1 MPRGDPLFDS
11 TTGKGRVV
19 EVRGDYRDALLVK
32 RNRTVVWL
40 VESFGG
46 IAPEPLARLRRH
58 SRFVKSKGASDR
70 TEYGTS
76 RLSPQSYLTHHT
88 QHISMAAIRANA
100 KNMRNQIACLK
111 QRACSPA

>member
-1 MPRGDPLFDS
+1 MGSGWSSGSF
-11 TTGKGRVV
+11 
-19 EVRGDYRDALLVK
+19 YRETDA
-32 RNRTVVWL
+32 R
-40 VESFGG
+40 
-46 IAPEPLARLRRH
+46 
-58 SRFVKSKGASDR
+58 DR

-111 QRACSPA
+111 QRACLA